1 MDNIQIE
8 VKDNKAV
15 ITIDLSKDFGPSKS
29 GKTIVVA
36 TTRGNVPIPG
46 AESIKLGLNCYNI
59 RRWIRNKHIFKYIKL
74 KNISGTMTGY
84 QVQKILLI
92 LIHTPKQTSKI
103 LKFQLKYQT

>member
-46 AESIKLGLNCYNI
+46 AETIRLGLNCYKYPEE
-59 RRWIRNKHIFKYIKL
+59 NKYKIITVL
-74 KNISGTMTGY
+74 NLLSG
-84 QVQKILLI
+84 I
-92 LIHTPKQTSKI
+92 LIKRGYEAETATSGSQGI
-103 LKFQLKYQT
+103 EVF